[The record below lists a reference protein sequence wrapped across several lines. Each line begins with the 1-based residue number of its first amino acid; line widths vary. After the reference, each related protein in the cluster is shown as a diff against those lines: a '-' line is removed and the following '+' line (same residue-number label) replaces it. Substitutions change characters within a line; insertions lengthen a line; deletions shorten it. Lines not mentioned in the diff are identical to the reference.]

1 MGSGGGI
8 FILIIIVLIV
18 AIAFTTFGRSRR
30 SSGIGSHPV
39 GSGQQSA
46 PGADTPSEADH
57 DQTERRPADF
67 GTK

>member
-1 MGSGGGI
+1 MGNGAGI
-8 FILIIIVLIV
+8 FLIIVIVLIV

-39 GSGQQSA
+39 DSGQQSA
-46 PGADTPSEADH
+46 PGASSSSEADH
-57 DQTERRPADF
+57 DQSEKEPADF